1 MFNERTKSFSPTR
14 RRTLLSR
21 QSHVLKLTLL
31 LLAILALTFCQTRLP
46 TQHFLFSETPDKNTN
61 TTSSAVPPPEHTTSS
76 PTQSPRIAI
85 ITFTTSPQSY
95 THLSLRNHAAYAR
108 QHDYDF
114 IVDYDVTNER
124 DVMWGKFDMLRRVI
138 DAGKHDWVWWMD
150 FDTLITN
157 MTTKVEDVV
166 DSGLKAAVARGD
178 VKVGGEDE
186 IDWLVSEDWYVVVL
200 VFHSCIPSPLTLP
213 TSNGLNAGSFLVR
226 AHPRSLDFLA
236 LIDSYYLA
244 HEATS
249 YSLSEQDC
257 MRDVLF
263 PPEAPSSAGH
273 GGVSFSIT
281 YPKDDDEQEE
291 FDSEGNLVE
300 KTPAAVEVAKT
311 RSEYAG
317 RFALLPQRAINAF
330 PPEIECYASSDNGV
344 DSVGGVYGNSDSD
357 VADNANGED
366 NDSNEISTSNS
377 IGGSWQPG
385 DFVVHFAGAWV
396 YIHDDDPTGVLMQRY
411 EHLVEW
417 GPGWD
422 EDGDVVVHF
431 G

>member
-1 MFNERTKSFSPTR
+1 
-14 RRTLLSR
+14 
-21 QSHVLKLTLL
+21 
-31 LLAILALTFCQTRLP
+31 
-46 TQHFLFSETPDKNTN
+46 
-61 TTSSAVPPPEHTTSS
+61 
-76 PTQSPRIAI
+76 
-85 ITFTTSPQSY
+85 
-95 THLSLRNHAAYAR
+95 
-108 QHDYDF
+108 
-114 IVDYDVTNER
+114 
-124 DVMWGKFDMLRRVI
+124 
-138 DAGKHDWVWWMD
+138 MD

-166 DSGLKAAVARGD
+166 DRGLKAAVARGD
-178 VKVGGEDE
+178 VKVGGEDD
-186 IDWLVSEDWYVVVL
+186 IDWLVSEDWYVVFL
-200 VFHSCIPSPLTLP
+200 SHSGHHPGLLISSPSLQSLSHQSRRQDISPLTHSP

-226 AHPRSLDFLA
+226 GHARSLAFLS
-236 LIDSYYLA
+236 LIDSYYIA

-281 YPKDDDEQEE
+281 YSKDEDEQEE

-300 KTPAAVEVAKT
+300 KSTVVEGVVGRT
-311 RSEYAG
+311 TSEYAG

-344 DSVGGVYGNSDSD
+344 DGVGGVYGSSDSD
-357 VADNANGED
+357 VADNANDED
-366 NDSNEISTSNS
+366 NESDETSTSSSS

-396 YIHDDDPTGVLMQRY
+396 YIHDKDPTGVLMQRY